1 MAKLDKCIFTKTK
14 LLPEII
20 IMIIITLGGAFYI
33 FKTWNE
39 IQEKRQNEI
48 IVIAKSIEALLPQD
62 LLNELNHEIS
72 DTSKPEYKKLKALLE
87 QALSVNQ
94 KARFIYIYTIEGDK
108 IIFLVDA
115 EPHKSSDWSPPGQ
128 IYKEADDYCLKA
140 INESISIV
148 SPSTSDRWGN
158 WISAYVPILDESGKT
173 VAALG
178 MDFNSKAWNKDIF
191 IKLTK
196 SVFLVI
202 LFLVTLLFLVRIR
215 SKNRMLKLEI
225 NDRINKQNQIKEN
238 EIKYRR
244 IANKMTDVVWLMDLQ
259 GNSLFVSPSIKQFTG
274 YTEEEYLNQKISER
288 FTPKSAKYGLTIL
301 ENEVKR
307 YLSNQDENQ
316 DLTKVLE
323 MEYRCKDG
331 STKWGE
337 LIVSPYLDDN
347 NNLIGIHG
355 VTRDVTDKK
364 KAKDE
369 LIKAKEKAEESDR
382 LKSAFLSNMSHEI
395 RTPMNGI
402 LGFAS
407 LLQRPN
413 LTGEKQKEYI
423 QLIEKSGVRMLN
435 IINDIVD
442 ISRIESGQMPLYSDK
457 VNLNELMENLFSFF
471 KPETDAKNIKLS
483 FSSGLEN
490 TNSNV
495 ITDKEK
501 LYAILTNLIKNAVKF
516 TSSGSI
522 QFGYKHSSK
531 KLLFFVSDTGKGLS
545 PEQKEFIFDRF
556 RQGSES
562 HSKDYQGAG
571 LGLSITKAYVEMM
584 DGSIWVDS
592 TIDKGSNFSFYIPY
606 IKSDTNAAINES
618 ESQKSHDLKKTRL
631 KVLIAE
637 DNEET
642 ILYLKLILENL
653 VEEIKIAVSGKETI
667 EMYRKY
673 KPDMILMDIQMPE
686 ISGYDVAKLIRESD
700 KDVIIIAQTAYA
712 FAEDRDK
719 AIQAGCN
726 DFIAKPYSD
735 TEIIDLIRKYS

>member
-1 MAKLDKCIFTKTK
+1 MKTK

-20 IMIIITLGGAFYI
+20 ILVIITIGGAFYI
-33 FKTWNE
+33 FKTWNG
-39 IQEKRQNEI
+39 IQEKRQKEVL
-48 IVIAKSIEALLPQD
+48 VIAKSIEALLPQD
-62 LLNELNHEIS
+62 LLHELDYDIN
-72 DTSKPEYKKLKALLE
+72 DTIKPEYKKLKSLLE

-94 KARFIYIYTIEGDK
+94 KARFIYIYSIEGDK

-115 EPHKSSDWSPPGQ
+115 EPHNSSDWSPPGQ
-128 IYKEADDYCLKA
+128 IYTEADEYCKKA
-140 INESISIV
+140 INESISLV

-158 WISAYVPILDESGKT
+158 WISAYVPIMDESGKT

-178 MDFNSKAWNKDIF
+178 MDFNSKAWNRDIF
-191 IKLTK
+191 LELTK

-215 SKNRMLKLEI
+215 SKNRMLKSEI
-225 NDRINKQNQIKEN
+225 DDRINKQNQIKDN

-274 YTEEEYLNQKISER
+274 YTEEEYLNQKILER
-288 FTPKSAKYGLTIL
+288 FTPESAQYGLGIL

-307 YLSNQDENQ
+307 YLSKPEENHDQ
-316 DLTKVLE
+316 TKVLE
-323 MEYRCKDG
+323 MEYICKDG

-355 VTRDVTDKK
+355 VTRDVTDRRKTNE
-364 KAKDE
+364 E

-423 QLIEKSGVRMLN
+423 KLIEKSGVRMLN

-442 ISRIESGQMPLYSDK
+442 ISKIESGQMSLYSDE

-471 KPETDAKNIKLS
+471 KPETDAKNIKFS

-490 TNSNV
+490 TNSIV
-495 ITDKEK
+495 VTDKEK

-516 TSSGSI
+516 TSLGNI
-522 QFGYKHSSK
+522 HFGYKVSNA
-531 KLLFFVSDTGKGLS
+531 KLLFFVSDTGKGIS

-592 TIDKGSNFSFYIPY
+592 TIDKGSDFNFTIPL
-606 IKSDTNAAINES
+606 IKSETNADIDDSLLLNNNDI
-618 ESQKSHDLKKTRL
+618 QKTGL

-637 DNEET
+637 DNEES
-642 ILYLKLILENL
+642 IMFLNLILDNL
-653 VEEIKIAVSGKETI
+653 VKEIKIAVSGKEALDL
-667 EMYRKY
+667 YRKY
-673 KPDMILMDIQMPE
+673 KPDIILMDIQMPE
-686 ISGYDVAKLIRESD
+686 ICGYEVTKQIRETD

-712 FAEDRDK
+712 FAEDREK
-719 AIQAGCN
+719 AILAGCN

>member
-1 MAKLDKCIFTKTK
+1 MAKSDRRFFSKAK

-20 IMIIITLGGAFYI
+20 ILIIISLGGVFYI
-33 FKTWNE
+33 YKTWIG

-48 IVIAKSIEALLPQD
+48 LVIAQSIEALLPNE
-62 LLNELNHEIS
+62 LLNELDHEIN
-72 DTSKPEYKKLKALLE
+72 DTIKPEYIKLKGLLE
-87 QALSVNQ
+87 QALSVNK
-94 KARFIYIYTIEGDK
+94 KARFIYIYTIQGDK

-115 EPHKSSDWSPPGQ
+115 EPHSSSDWSPPGQ
-128 IYKEADDYCLKA
+128 IYTEADDYCKKA
-140 INESISIV
+140 INESISLV
-148 SPSTSDRWGN
+148 SPKTSDRWGD
-158 WISAYVPILDESGKT
+158 WISAYVPIKNESGNT
-173 VAALG
+173 IAALG
-178 MDFNSKAWNKDIF
+178 MDFNSKAWNRNIF
-191 IKLTK
+191 LELTK

-202 LFLVTLLFLVRIR
+202 LFLVTLLFLIRIR
-215 SKNRMLKLEI
+215 SNNRMLKSEI
-225 NDRINKQNQIKEN
+225 EDRINRQNQIKEN

-274 YTEEEYLNQKISER
+274 YTEEEYLNQKIFER
-288 FTPKSAKYGLTIL
+288 FTPESAQYGLGIL

-307 YLSNQDENQ
+307 YLSKPEENQ
-316 DLTKVLE
+316 DQTKVLE
-323 MEYRCKDG
+323 MEYICKDG

-347 NNLIGIHG
+347 NNLVGIHG
-355 VTRDVTDKK
+355 VTRDVTDRK
-364 KAKDE
+364 KAKEE

-423 QLIEKSGVRMLN
+423 KLIEKSGVRMLN

-442 ISRIESGQMPLYSDK
+442 ISKIESGQMPLYSDE
-457 VNLNELMENLFSFF
+457 VNINELMENLFAFF
-471 KPETDAKNIKLS
+471 KPETDAKNIKFS
-483 FSSGLEN
+483 FSNGLEN
-490 TNSNV
+490 NNSNI

-516 TSSGSI
+516 TSSGNI
-522 QFGYKHSSK
+522 HFGYKISNS
-531 KLLFFVSDTGKGLS
+531 KLLFFVSDTGKGIS

-592 TIDKGSNFSFYIPY
+592 TIDKGSDFNFTIPL
-606 IKSDTNAAINES
+606 IKSQNNNDS
-618 ESQKSHDLKKTRL
+618 DSSLSQIYSDLKKTGL

-637 DNEET
+637 DNEES
-642 ILYLKLILENL
+642 IMFLNLILDNL
-653 VEEIKIAVSGKETI
+653 VKEIKIAVSGKEAL

-686 ISGYDVAKLIRESD
+686 ISGYDVTKQIRETD

-712 FAEDRDK
+712 FAEDREK
-719 AIQAGCN
+719 ALQAGCN